1 MKLSER
7 SNIMGKFVIVVNEK
21 GDPHFNLIATN
32 GQIIGTSETYKS
44 LASCKNGIAA
54 VKRCAEGGI
63 DDTTVEG
70 GEKVKHPKF
79 VIKTDKGG
87 KYRFSLKAR
96 NGEVILSSQG
106 YASKDTCLNGIN
118 SVKKNAPDAP
128 IVEGE

>member
-1 MKLSER
+1 
-7 SNIMGKFVIVVNEK
+7 MGKFVIVVNEK

-44 LASCKNGIAA
+44 LASCKN
-54 VKRCAEGGI
+54 GGI